1 MNASTVANG
10 LLIGVAVVW
19 ILARQVQRARVK
31 PPLLWLA
38 PLILAYFGSAPC
50 PPYGQGRGPSRTG
63 RSSAPCW

>member
-38 PLILAYFGSAPC
+38 
-50 PPYGQGRGPSRTG
+50 R
-63 RSSAPCW
+63 